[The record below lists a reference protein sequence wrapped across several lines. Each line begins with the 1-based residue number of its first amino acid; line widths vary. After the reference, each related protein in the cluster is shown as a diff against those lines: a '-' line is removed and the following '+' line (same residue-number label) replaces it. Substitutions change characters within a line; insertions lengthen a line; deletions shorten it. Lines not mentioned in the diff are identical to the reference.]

1 MVPVSINLPNVQT
14 RDTIYAQLQGT
25 NLRYYMEVMVA
36 GKYCVRERMYV
47 DEDFDCEGCT
57 VCKK

>member
-1 MVPVSINLPNVQT
+1 MHGEI
-14 RDTIYAQLQGT
+14 IYAQLQGM
-25 NLRYYMEVMVA
+25 NLRYYMENMMA

-57 VCKK
+57 VCAEGK